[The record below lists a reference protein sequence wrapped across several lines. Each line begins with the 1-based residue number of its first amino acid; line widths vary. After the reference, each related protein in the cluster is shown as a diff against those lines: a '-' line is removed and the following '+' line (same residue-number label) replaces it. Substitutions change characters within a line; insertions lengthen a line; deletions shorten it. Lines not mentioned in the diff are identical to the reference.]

1 MTETRIQTEPQT
13 RRRGS
18 LRPLIALL
26 TAYGI
31 SLVGTRLSMI
41 ALPLFVLAT
50 TGSPTRTGFVAMA
63 EMAPYVLTQAL
74 SGPVTDRVGPRRMS
88 ITSDLVSV
96 VVVGTIPVLHHAGML
111 HFSTLVALVALAGAV
126 RGPGDSAKYVL
137 APAVAKAA
145 GQPNERVLGLEDGI
159 GRASNILGPLAAAAL
174 VTLVGAPAAIAL
186 DAATFAVAAL
196 VFVVALRPRE
206 AFAAAPAVGSGEA
219 SDDSAEP
226 YFARLRAGARFV
238 WDDGLLRAIV
248 GMVAVTNMVD
258 AALSGVL
265 IAVWAQH
272 RGGGAGLMGATAAVM
287 SVGAL
292 CGALFAAAA
301 GHRLPRRLAFAVG
314 FFGIGAPRFAVLG
327 LDAPL
332 WLVFAVLFVGGLGC
346 GLINPILGAVQMERV
361 PEQMRARVMSLINAA
376 CWCLIPLGGVLG
388 GVLATK
394 FGISAALLVCG
405 AVYLAATTLP
415 LIRPEWKQM
424 NRKPAPCP
432 SQDAVEAELADHDVT
447 FDAPAR

>member
-1 MTETRIQTEPQT
+1 MSRTTAPARA
-13 RRRGS
+13 S
-18 LRPLIALL
+18 LRPMIALL

-63 EMAPYVLTQAL
+63 EMAPYVLAQAL

-96 VVVGTIPVLHHAGML
+96 VVVGLIPVLHQAGML
-111 HFSTLVALVALAGAV
+111 HFSTLVALVAVAGAV

-159 GRASNILGPLAAAAL
+159 GRAATVIGPLAAAAL
-174 VTLVGAPAAIAL
+174 VTLVGAPTAIAL

-196 VFVVALRPRE
+196 VFVVALRP
-206 AFAAAPAVGSGEA
+206 SEA
-219 SDDSAEP
+219 SGAGSAAEDAADSADP
-226 YFARLRAGARFV
+226 YFSRLRAGARFV

-248 GMVAVTNMVD
+248 GMVAVTNMID
-258 AALSGVL
+258 AAMAGVL

-272 RGGGAGLMGATAAVM
+272 QGGGAGLMGATAAVM

-292 CGALFAAAA
+292 LGALFAAAA
-301 GHRLPRRLAFAVG
+301 GHRLPRRMAFAIG

-361 PEQMRARVMSLINAA
+361 PEPMRARVMSLINAA
-376 CWCLIPLGGVLG
+376 CWCLIPLGGVFG

-394 FGISAALLVCG
+394 FGISTALLVCG
-405 AVYLAATTLP
+405 AIYLVATTLP
-415 LIRPEWKQM
+415 LVRPEWAQL
-424 NRKPAPCP
+424 NRPPAAVPEHVP
-432 SQDAVEAELADHDVT
+432 DALSPEMADHGVT